1 MILLENKKESQV
13 LLDYDREK
21 EYWRP
26 VPGYEKLYE
35 VSSKGNLISLN
46 YRRSG
51 EPALLR
57 PDLRKGYL
65 GVSLYAK
72 RKTSKI
78 LRIGLHRLVALAFIH
93 NPNPEKFTQI
103 NHKDEVKTNNDFRNL
118 EWCDAKYNNSYGT
131 GRYRAAESLKETYK
145 AHPEIVQKRSESF
158 KETYKAH
165 PEIAQKLSE
174 KARKLYKEKPEL
186 WEPAFAAN
194 RKPVNQYTKDGKLI
208 KTWNSAAEACKNN
221 PLFNFSL
228 ISACCRGE
236 SSSHRGFVWKFADAK
251 DFYQNAP
258 KRTSEKIRRAAE
270 RLKKPVAQYTKA
282 GDFVKIWPSAY
293 DAARDGGFDSTDIC
307 RCCNGKYKSHRGY
320 IWKFAEGGA

>member
-13 LLDYDREK
+13 LLDYDHEK

-35 VSSKGNLISLN
+35 VSSKGNLMSLN
-46 YRRSG
+46 YRKSG
-51 EPALLR
+51 EPALIK
-57 PDLRKGYL
+57 PQIRKGYL
-65 GVSLYAK
+65 GVALYAK
-72 RKTSKI
+72 YKNPQALHI
-78 LRIGLHRLVALAFIH
+78 NLHRLVALAFVH
-93 NPNPEKFTQI
+93 NPNPEKFTQV

-118 EWCDAKYNNSYGT
+118 EWCDSKYNTNYGT
-131 GRYRAAESLKETYK
+131 GKYRCAQSRKETYK
-145 AHPEIVQKRSESF
+145 AHPEIVQEQAEKLRKR
-158 KETYKAH
+158 
-165 PEIAQKLSE
+165 
-174 KARKLYKEKPEL
+174 YKENPEL
-186 WEPAFAAN
+186 WEPAFEAI

-236 SSSHRGFVWKFADAK
+236 SSSSRGFVWKFADAE
-251 DFYQNAP
+251 DFQQNAP

-270 RLKKPVAQYTKA
+270 RLKKPVAQYTKE
-282 GDFVKIWPSAY
+282 GVFVKIWPSAY

-307 RCCNGKYKSHRGY
+307 RCCKGKYKSHHGY
-320 IWKFAEGGA
+320 IWKFAEGGE